1 MLIDGP
7 QDGFFYCYVGF
18 QVLFHRADDVG
29 DVGFAGVVQQTGKN
43 NSGVPAAGFGF
54 VGAVQAVLAY
64 GVQLFH
70 MTSAAAQKAQG
81 VSDVFGSDVAVLDV
95 HWIYQ

>member
-1 MLIDGP
+1 MRPANVFLIME
-7 QDGFFYCYVGF
+7 
-18 QVLFHRADDVG
+18 LS
-29 DVGFAGVVQQTGKN
+29 
-43 NSGVPAAGFGF
+43 NSR
-54 VGAVQAVLAY
+54 
-64 GVQLFH
+64 VQLFH